1 MAEEIVDGELHPVRL
16 DQVQAETMTLMER
29 AMDDIQAIEVRST
42 IITTWVQRGL
52 AQTAPHHWLDY
63 GDQRGVESSPRPQ
76 DEAAI
81 ALARVLGAS
90 WRWIPWGDGEKYK
103 EEAIRGTDHLEVS
116 CQIEVRCLGATIQ
129 EEGSATTDDGLLSSG
144 PRARDGHARMSDV
157 RKKAMANALVRG
169 LLAAGLRPVTWGML
183 EKAGIKRSDVPKVGF
198 RESEATAAKGALA
211 DIAKTL
217 KCPECG
223 KPMRVRT
230 SAKGEFLGCTGYP
243 SCKATLN
250 PEAAQKLAPQP
261 KPPEPAEAPA
271 HPPTNGKSALI
282 RRLKALV
289 EAREDMDAQKA
300 LQWAGNHF
308 QRDVAAFK
316 DLSEEQLQELIA
328 ELETPAEAA
337 GQQSLDDDP
346 AEEQAGQETMA

>member
-1 MAEEIVDGELHPVRL
+1 MAEEQIVDGDLHPIRL
-16 DQVQAETMTLMER
+16 DQVQAETMTLVER

-52 AQTAPHHWLDY
+52 TQTAPHHWLDY

-90 WRWIPWGDGEKYK
+90 WRWIAWGDGEKYK

-169 LLAAGLRPVTWGML
+169 LLAAGLRPVTWAML
-183 EKAGIKRSDVPKVGF
+183 EKAGIKRADVPKVGF
-198 RESEATAAKGALA
+198 RQSEESAGKGATTALSGQVN
-211 DIAKTL
+211 
-217 KCPECG
+217 CPACG
-223 KPMRVRT
+223 KPMVVR
-230 SAKGEFLGCTGYP
+230 KGSKGDFLGCTGYP
-243 SCKATLN
+243 ACKKIVEIAEGQKLL
-250 PEAAQKLAPQP
+250 AAQAKAQAPAEDA
-261 KPPEPAEAPA
+261 PPEEGPTPAA
-271 HPPTNGKSALI
+271 NGGKSALVN
-282 RRLKALV
+282 RLLAACNAKGLKPLPAAMV
-289 EAREDMDAQKA
+289 K
-300 LQWAGNHF
+300 WASDTL
-308 QRDVAAFK
+308 QRDVAGPM
-316 DLSEEQLQELIA
+316 DLSEKEATKLLA
-328 ELETPAEAA
+328 ELEP
-337 GQQSLDDDP
+337 G
-346 AEEQAGQETMA
+346 GQEAMDEE